1 MHELYPAILQGDY
14 GRLIVQ
20 GMFLTMELTL
30 SAWMLAMAAALLLIV
45 VRLRDGRWGTRL
57 VAAYVSYHRNIPTLV
72 QLMVWYFG
80 IPALLPQRL
89 QIGLGHYNTEF
100 IFATIAL
107 GLCQGAYFSEDI
119 RSGIRAVAPG
129 QTEAARTLG
138 LTYLG
143 ALRFVILPQA
153 LRHAM
158 PALINN
164 TVLLFKNTSLA
175 MTIGLAELTYAT
187 REVESESFRTFQCFA
202 LATALYLLGALL
214 LMLGGDWLTRRY
226 QLVTGR

>member
-1 MHELYPAILQGDY
+1 MHELVPVILQGDY
-14 GRLIVQ
+14 GRLIGHGIQ
-20 GMFLTMELTL
+20 WTLALTF
-30 SAWMLAMAAALLLIV
+30 SAWLLAMAMALLLITL
-45 VRLRDGRWGTRL
+45 RLREGRWGARL

-72 QLMVWYFG
+72 QLMVWYFA
-80 IPALLPQRL
+80 IPAALPPRL
-89 QIGLGHYNTEF
+89 QIWLGHYNTELL
-100 IFATIAL
+100 FACIAL

-129 QTEAARTLG
+129 QVEAARTLG

-143 ALRFVILPQA
+143 ALRHVILPQA
-153 LRHAM
+153 IRHAM

-164 TVLLFKNTSLA
+164 SVLLFKNTSLA

-214 LMLGGDWLTRRY
+214 LMLGGDWLSRRFR
-226 QLVTGR
+226 LVTER